1 MQKDFQLNESD
12 IIFIQ
17 NLIEA
22 TRKGDK
28 ELSEFVNYHLFP
40 KRSPLSLE
48 SINRNIKSLKK
59 MDDTQQL
66 IVKSRAKEFVELNN
80 PANLNLL
87 FAIYGLVI
95 SMYNLIK
102 EANKT
107 LGIILNIIAI
117 GIFVVYMTRITVNNV
132 RLRSTALFFY
142 ELISNLNYD
151 MKSKD

>member
-1 MQKDFQLNESD
+1 MQEDFKSNEYD
-12 IIFIQ
+12 AIFIQ
-17 NLIEA
+17 DLIKA

-48 SINRNIKSLKK
+48 DINRNIRSLKK
-59 MDDTQQL
+59 MDDTQHL
-66 IVKSRAKEFVELNN
+66 IVKARAKEFVELNN

-87 FAIYGLVI
+87 FAIFGLVI
-95 SMYNLIK
+95 SMYNLLK
-102 EANKT
+102 EANKI
-107 LGIILNIIAI
+107 LGLILNIIAI
-117 GIFVVYMTRITVNNV
+117 GIFVVYLTLTTVNNV